1 MIRELVQPTDPI
13 LRQEC
18 DKFDFADPQMDPK
31 ELEEMLKNELNTAEE
46 KPVEGAT
53 SIIDGLNKMTEKMK
67 KEDKDSE

>member
-31 ELEEMLKNELNTAEE
+31 ELEEMLKFNMVAHKGIGFSVSNWLA
-46 KPVEGAT
+46 VQ
-53 SIIDGLNKMTEKMK
+53 SICGGGLYQCR
-67 KEDKDSE
+67 